1 MRVPGWVVIG
11 FLPVIS
17 VVALRAQQAAPTTAE
32 ARAIAFLAKEVP
44 AWHAEHRC
52 YSCHNNGDAARAL
65 VQASRSG
72 FDTASPLADTLAF
85 LSLPPDWEK
94 NSRGGGLDD
103 TALARIQF
111 AGALTS
117 AIEAK
122 LLARDALA
130 PAAKLV
136 ASDQKPNGSWQL
148 DPSNSLGSPTT
159 YGTPLATWA
168 ARRALVAADASG
180 YRAQIEKAEA
190 WMRALKPRDTPD
202 LAAVTLTFPAGP
214 EADRIERA
222 LIDLQGPD
230 GGWGPFPNVRSEPFD
245 TAIAVLA
252 LRSRAVTSGRSAA
265 IARGLDYLRSSIG
278 DDGSWVE
285 TTRPAGQ
292 RSYAQRLSTT
302 GWAVLALLSG
312 SDGRRPG
319 SLHTKAASNHRIGL
333 VVDALELV
341 DFK

>member
-1 MRVPGWVVIG
+1 MTRIDPAIAA
-11 FLPVIS
+11 LLS
-17 VVALRAQQAAPTTAE
+17 LMATVAVRAQAPSTSASAE
-32 ARAIAFLAKEVP
+32 SRAVAFLSKEVP

-65 VQASRSG
+65 VQAARAG
-72 FDTASPLADTLAF
+72 FDTAAPLADTLAF

-111 AGALTS
+111 AGALT
-117 AIEAK
+117 AAVEAK
-122 LLARDALA
+122 LVARDALA

-159 YGTPLATWA
+159 YGTALATWA
-168 ARRALVAADASG
+168 ARRALLAADATVYG
-180 YRAQIEKAEA
+180 AQIDRAAA
-190 WMRALKPRDTPD
+190 WMRALEPRDTPD
-202 LAAVTLTFPAGP
+202 LAAVILTFPAGR
-214 EADRIERA
+214 EADRAERA
-222 LIDLQGPD
+222 LLDLQGPD
-230 GGWGPFPNVRSEPFD
+230 GGWGPFASVRSEPFD

-252 LRSRAVTSGRSAA
+252 LRARAPTPARRAA
-265 IARGLDYLRSSIG
+265 IARGTDYLRASIG

-302 GWAVLALLSG
+302 GWALLALLG
-312 SDGRRPG
+312 GG
-319 SLHTKAASNHRIGL
+319 
-333 VVDALELV
+333 
-341 DFK
+341 